1 MTSPRSSRS
10 RCSLKPFEDG
20 GWIWFDITTDTKVSL
35 LNGGWYAAEPAP
47 GTANIAVGIP
57 TFNRP
62 ADCVNALHTL
72 TADPLVDE
80 VIGAVIVP
88 DQGVRKVR
96 DHPDFPA
103 AAARLGNRLS
113 MHDQPNLGG
122 SGGYSRVMY
131 EALKN
136 TDCQQILFMD
146 DDIRIEPDSI
156 LRVLA
161 MHRFAKTPMLV
172 GGQML
177 NLQEPSHLH
186 IMGEVVNQSNFMWT
200 AAPHAEY
207 DHDFAE
213 YPLNDKEERSK
224 LLHRRIDVEF
234 NGWWTCMIPR
244 QVAEEL
250 GQPLPLFIKWDDA
263 EYGLRAGEHGYPT
276 VTLPGAA
283 IWHMAWSDKD
293 DAIDWQ
299 AYFHLRNRLVV
310 AAMHWDGDV
319 SGLVRSHLKAT
330 LKHLACLEYST
341 VAIQNRAIDDFL
353 AGPEHIFSILESALP
368 EVHRHAQGIPG
379 RGGAAGGQRAAAA
392 VEPEQG
398 DEAAGE
404 PGVHQLPAGPRH
416 TAQPQARRPASPRA
430 SGVQRA
436 DAGRPLVPAV
446 HGRRRHRHDG
456 RWRAAWS
463 TASATGARCSR
474 CCSSHCAGS
483 VSWRAAST
491 RCAGCTAT
499 RCPCC
504 RASRNGRR
512 RYCRRGCG
520 SGQQAQACLNPGH
533 RAAKSPRWLPSSRR
547 WLTGRVVLTTARATV
562 ALRGAQH
569 RLGRRVAA
577 RRAADAAPSPG
588 LAGGRRRRVRRPCGR
603 CADQAGGTAQA
614 AASSGRGGERRH
626 TQPAE
631 LPVGA
636 CHLHHGGGHPDGP
649 SHRVAAARVARPAD
663 GAFADTA
670 GGALSQRRGLRH
682 RSWCRRRGDRR
693 PNAKRCGADE

>member
-1 MTSPRSSRS
+1 MTAVSLLSRIILPRPGEPLDVRKLYLEESTTNARRAHATSRT
-10 RCSLKPFEDG
+10 SLQIGGESEVSFATYFNAFPASYWRRWSICPAVVLRVELTGTGRVDLYRTKATGARIFIEGREFAGSDEAPAVLEVEVGLQPFEDG
-20 GWIWFDITTDTKVSL
+20 GWIWFDITTDTKVTL
-35 LNGGWYAAEPAP
+35 LNGGWYAPLPAP

-62 ADCVNALHTL
+62 ADCVNALREL
-72 TADPLVDE
+72 TVDPLVDE

-88 DQGVRKVR
+88 DQGARKAR

-103 AAARLGNRLS
+103 AAQRLGARLS
-113 MHDQPNLGG
+113 IHDQPNLGG

-161 MHRFAKTPMLV
+161 MSRFAKTPMLV

-186 IMGEVVNQSNFMWT
+186 IMGEVVDRSNFMWT
-200 AAPHAEY
+200 AAAHAEY

-213 YPLNDKEERSK
+213 YPLNDSEDKSK
-224 LLHRRIDVEF
+224 LLHRRIDVDY

-263 EYGLRAGEHGYPT
+263 DYGLRAAEHGYPT

-341 VAIQNRAIDDFL
+341 VEIQNRAIDDFL

-368 EVHRHAQGIPG
+368 DIRQIRTEYPD
-379 RGGAAGGQRAAAA
+379 A
-392 VEPEQG
+392 V
-398 DEAAGE
+398 
-404 PGVHQLPAGPRH
+404 VLPA
-416 TAQPQARRPASPRA
+416 ASELPAPLHKNT
-430 SGVQRA
+430 VMKPPVN
-436 DAGRPLVPAV
+436 PLVIGYRLARGILHNLKVADPAHHV
-446 HGRRRHRHDG
+446 RPEYNVPTQDARWFRLCTVDG
-456 RWRAAWS
+456 VTVT
-463 TASATGARCSR
+463 TAD
-474 CCSSHCAGS
+474 
-483 VSWRAAST
+483 
-491 RCAGCTAT
+491 
-499 RCPCC
+499 
-504 RASRNGRR
+504 
-512 RYCRRGCG
+512 GCG
-520 SGQQAQACLNPGH
+520 VVYRQRD
-533 RAAKSPRWLPSSRR
+533 RAKMISLLTQSLRRQRQLTRRFDEMRRTYRDALPVLSSKQK
-547 WLTGRVVLTTARATV
+547 WEMVLPV
-562 ALRGAQH
+562 NGS
-569 RLGRRVAA
+569 
-577 RRAADAAPSPG
+577 ADAA
-588 LAGGRRRRVRRPCGR
+588 
-603 CADQAGGTAQA
+603 
-614 AASSGRGGERRH
+614 AS
-626 TQPAE
+626 
-631 LPVGA
+631 
-636 CHLHHGGGHPDGP
+636 HG
-649 SHRVAAARVARPAD
+649 
-663 GAFADTA
+663 
-670 GGALSQRRGLRH
+670 
-682 RSWCRRRGDRR
+682 
-693 PNAKRCGADE
+693 